1 MENECH
7 ILSKEIIYFMFTG
20 IIEEIGTIST
30 IKQTGQSIVM
40 TIEANRVLKDVQ
52 LGDSIS
58 VNGVCLTVTSYTEK
72 QFTVDVMPETV
83 KSTSLRLLK
92 RSSKV
97 NLERAMAAGG
107 RFGGHFVSGH
117 ADGIGIIKSKKPFE
131 NAVYFE
137 IEVNSELQQY
147 IIYKGS
153 IAVDGTSFTVFG
165 VSENSFTISIIPH
178 SLSETIIGLKDIGDI
193 VNVECDML
201 GKYVDHFL
209 ARRFNSS
216 EHNRKSNMTMQFLEE
231 NGFK

>member
-1 MENECH
+1 
-7 ILSKEIIYFMFTG
+7 MFTG

-216 EHNRKSNMTMQFLEE
+216 EQNRKSNMTMQFLEE